1 MDLTVVLP
9 VYNEKELVIPLYRAL
24 RSSLDRLVKDY
35 DIIFVDD
42 GSVDGTLTELLRLA
56 NSDSHLRIIELTRNF
71 GTAMAIATG
80 REFATCGGV
89 VRLDSGTEET
99 RSDI

>member
-42 GSVDGTLTELLRLA
+42 FRIDPDRQHLLGAVDGDGHHAAAGVAFDAQLVHLFLQALLHLLRLFQ
-56 NSDSHLRIIELTRNF
+56 HLLH
-71 GTAMAIATG
+71 
-80 REFATCGGV
+80 
-89 VRLDSGTEET
+89 VRH
-99 RSDI
+99 RHV